1 MAYYLIIN
9 HHWLSVTLSIVYF
22 ISNIHISPRNQPVS
36 FFYLYTDMLA
46 ILSRAVPKP
55 LYITNTLFVSSVA
68 VQKRRM
74 QIRSIPMRWGTGD
87 NYAYVLT
94 DDATKDSWVIDPA
107 EADEYVCVL
116 FLLFSTRLT
125 LF

>member
-1 MAYYLIIN
+1 
-9 HHWLSVTLSIVYF
+9 
-22 ISNIHISPRNQPVS
+22 
-36 FFYLYTDMLA
+36 MLA
-46 ILSRAVPKP
+46 ILSRAVPRP
-55 LYITNTLFVSSVA
+55 LSITKTLFVSS

-107 EADEYVCVL
+107 EAEEYVFC
-116 FLLFSTRLT
+116 FTF
-125 LF
+125 